1 LFCENQSEGSMSNI
15 TLFCQIL
22 QQVDRN
28 LFHEAV
34 KKYDTDKHSKGIN
47 SWTHLVS
54 MLFCHL
60 SKSQSIREITNGL
73 LSVSGNL
80 NHLGIQGKCPCR
92 SSLSY
97 INSHRDWMM
106 FREFYFLLKEDL
118 QNKGHLKRKKFKK
131 INRKI
136 YMLDSTVI
144 SLCLKVFDWA
154 KYRQEKGAIKLHT
167 LLDYDGCMPS
177 YIFMTEGRQSDVKHA
192 HYMTLPRKSVVVADR
207 GYLDFSML
215 NEWRKNDIYF
225 VVRLKKSIKHKMIKE
240 LPLSEKD
247 NSNIIKDELIS
258 LTEEETKE
266 NYPKSIRRLVI
277 YDEKNDK
284 IIELI
289 TNNLTWTASTIA
301 ELYKQRWMVEIFFK
315 ELKQHL
321 KIKSFIGTNENAM
334 WIQIWTALITLLL
347 LRYLKEL
354 AKYKW
359 SLSNLIAFLR
369 MNLFVKIF
377 LNEWLDNPFRPITDY
392 SEKSLQGNLFG

>member
-1 LFCENQSEGSMSNI
+1 MSNI

-22 QQVDRN
+22 QQVDRS

-118 QNKGHLKRKKFKK
+118 QSKGHLKRKKFKK

-177 YIFMTEGRQSDVKHA
+177 YIFMTEGKQSDVKHA

-266 NYPKSIRRLVI
+266 NYPKPIRRVVI

-289 TNNLTWTASTIA
+289 TNNLTWTASTIS

-334 WIQIWTALITLLL
+334 WIQIWTALITLIL

-354 AKYKW
+354 AKYNW

-369 MNLFVKIF
+369 MNLFVKIS
-377 LNEWLDNPFRPITDY
+377 LNEWLDNPFRPKSDY
-392 SEKSLQGNLFG
+392 SEEFLQGSLFA